1 MHVYSISYKF
11 NQSLTVPARAAFHWS
26 TDYRPDDIALMGEKG
41 NRRIKKVSKDTVILD
56 EHVAHGHRTVRKVKL
71 VKINP
76 KTLSWHNI
84 QLQGPNKYSEFI
96 YEISPEGKQRSRLT
110 FTGLLIVYAK
120 NSISHNRLKH
130 IANMER
136 KYDSKAWKLLASAMA
151 KELRT
156 D

>member
-1 MHVYSISYKF
+1 
-11 NQSLTVPARAAFHWS
+11 
-26 TDYRPDDIALMGEKG
+26 MGEKG